1 MFTVLSLKKSY
12 MLAADELRYLLSML
26 QRYAVTPDGDWLAS
40 LLQDREPNFYWCEA
54 METGDVLGCFT
65 PIRPDAIYLQPRE
78 QTVPDAQGRVFWL
91 ELIFDTVVHE
101 LRHMFQYRRHPFLYV
116 LCALPGLRQL
126 TLEKDAKSVEDG
138 ARRFAKNWSAMMDSA
153 AYISRYGCPP
163 EEYEK

>member
-1 MFTVLSLKKSY
+1 MFTIFSVKKST
-12 MLAADELRYLLSML
+12 LLTADELRYLLSML

-40 LLQDREPNFYWCEA
+40 QLQEREPDFYWCMA
-54 METGDVLGCFT
+54 MEKGDVIGCFT
-65 PIRPDAIYLQPRE
+65 PLHPNAIYLQPN
-78 QTVPDAQGRVFWL
+78 VPDVPDRPGRFFWL

-138 ARRFAKNWSAMMDSA
+138 ARRFAKNWSDMMDRA
-153 AYISRYGCPP
+153 EYISRYGVPP